1 MKRFTMFVASVLL
14 IGVAFFSAREYQ
26 KAYFLSQM
34 PANSMRMQDSLQLS
48 DAELLK
54 LKKDALDGAPSAGY
68 QLMEYY
74 AVYKRDD
81 KQTLYWAQIA
91 AENGDANNAYNYA
104 SFLADDEDDLMN
116 LLRARFWAKRAIE
129 RGEKNGEGFLSHVD
143 AKIRKLESKE
153 ADK

>member
-14 IGVAFFSAREYQ
+14 IVVAFFCAREYQ

-34 PANSMRMQDSLQLS
+34 PANSIRMQDSLQLS

-91 AENGDANNAYNYA
+91 AENGDANNAHNYA
-104 SFLADDEDDLMN
+104 SLLADDEGNLMS
-116 LLRARFWAKRAIE
+116 LLRARFWARRAVE
-129 RGEKNGEGFLSHVD
+129 RGEKNGEGFLSRID
-143 AKIRKLESKE
+143 AKIKKMESKD
-153 ADK
+153 ADQ